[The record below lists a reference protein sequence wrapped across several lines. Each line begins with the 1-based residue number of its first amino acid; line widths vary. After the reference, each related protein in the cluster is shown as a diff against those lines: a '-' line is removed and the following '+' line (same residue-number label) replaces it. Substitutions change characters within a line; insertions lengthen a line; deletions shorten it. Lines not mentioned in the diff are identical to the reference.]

1 MSVLFTSLFWK
12 DAAERAI
19 KTTAQTGVVLIT
31 ATTTDFLKLDLLHIV
46 GVALGAGVVSLL
58 TSVAS
63 SQAGGKGA
71 SLVVDAKELPST
83 PQLPE

>member
-19 KTTAQTGVVLIT
+19 KTIAQTGVALIT
-31 ATTTDFLKLDLLHIV
+31 ATTTDFLKLDLVHIV
-46 GVALGAGVVSLL
+46 GVSLGAGVVSLL

-63 SQAGGKGA
+63 SQTGGAGA
-71 SLVVDAKELPST
+71 SLVVDAKELPV
-83 PQLPE
+83 QK